1 MGRCIPALTPAR
13 AQLSVARD
21 NTGLVLWHFISKLQ
35 QRKKKINGSTE
46 GPAREHGETRGVGPV
61 RSVDH
66 LPLRN
71 GAAGGRGPREGWGRR
86 PLRRPLWLWECSDN
100 MGVRGPRSPGA
111 PSLIHIALEVSH
123 RRGGEARWDWRP
135 PLGGHT
141 GSIHSCALVPYCG
154 ARAGRR
160 EGSCTTTPSR
170 LCGAPRLMGNAVYLA
185 GEGRQGSQAK
195 AGGKQRLTGAA
206 SLPPEAHRNFF
217 SRIMGAAK
225 GHGK

>member
-1 MGRCIPALTPAR
+1 M
-13 AQLSVARD
+13 
-21 NTGLVLWHFISKLQ
+21 
-35 QRKKKINGSTE
+35 
-46 GPAREHGETRGVGPV
+46 

-170 LCGAPRLMGNAVYLA
+170 LCGAPRLMGNAVYLR
-185 GEGRQGSQAK
+185 GRGDRVHRPKREASRGSRERHPSP
-195 AGGKQRLTGAA
+195 QRLTGTFSLGLWGQQRAMGSDCSTQDHVIQVLHGGQGMEVHGEGIHPPQRLMGKA
-206 SLPPEAHRNFF
+206 SSPAEAHGKGLYP
-217 SRIMGAAK
+217 SRTFVARG
-225 GHGK
+225 